1 MQALLR
7 YNIITYLYKMASLI
21 TNGIKISAE
30 TFYLDGISKPLKNEF
45 LFNYKI
51 IIENLSSYTVKLLRR
66 EWKIQD
72 GFGNLSVIEGKGVV
86 GKQPVIE
93 PNQTHQYISGCQ
105 LNTEIGFMSG
115 SYTMEVIFNSKTIEV
130 KIPKFRLITPFKL
143 N

>member
-1 MQALLR
+1 M
-7 YNIITYLYKMASLI
+7 TSLI
-21 TNGIKISAE
+21 TNGIKISVE
-30 TFYLDGISKPLKNEF
+30 TIYLSGISKPLKNEF

-51 IIENLSSYTVKLLRR
+51 TIENLSNYTVKLLRR

-72 GFGNLSVIEGKGVV
+72 GFGNISIIEGKGVV

-115 SYTMEVIFNSKTIEV
+115 IYKMETIFNNKTIEV
-130 KIPKFRLITPFKL
+130 RIPKFRLITPFKL